1 MTTPTHSIAAAA
13 ETATPQTVTLILRRI
28 TARFLKAEPESLEAD
43 TNLVHRGLGSL
54 EIMRIV
60 SELRR
65 AGITAEVRELATDP
79 TLKAWTEHLLRAHP
93 ADEIVARLA

>member
-1 MTTPTHSIAAAA
+1 MTSHSIAAAA
-13 ETATPQTVTLILRRI
+13 ETATPEAVTGILRGI
-28 TARFLKAEPESLEAD
+28 AARFMKVEPETLEAD

-65 AGITAEVRELATDP
+65 AGITADVRELATDP
-79 TLKAWTEHLLRAHP
+79 TLGAWTEHLLRAHP
-93 ADEIVARLA
+93 ADEIAARLA